1 MPIKTVALIG
11 MGAMGLL
18 LSSQM
23 LEHMDPSDLRIVAD
37 SKRIDRYSKTPF
49 MVNGEELKLNF
60 VSPEEMLEPVDLA
73 VFAVKYGALP
83 QAIADM
89 RHQIDDHTTIISVL
103 NGIASEDDLAEA
115 YKPEQVLYVIAQ
127 GMDATRNGQEMFYTR
142 KGQLAIGMVNDAQK
156 QRLDALRE
164 YLNQMDIPIEEPE
177 DIRRQ
182 LWSKFMFNT
191 GVNQVVGVYGD
202 GYGVV
207 QKDGEARRQMRQAMC
222 EVLPLAEAE
231 GINLTEDDVEAWMKV
246 ADNMSPDGKP
256 SMLQDIE
263 AGRPNEVGL
272 FSGTV
277 RQLAK
282 KHGISVPLNDWL
294 YTILKQKNDAL

>member
-1 MPIKTVALIG
+1 MPIQTVALIG

-18 LSSQM
+18 LSSEM
-23 LEHMDPSDLRIVAD
+23 LEHMDSSDLRIVAD
-37 SKRIDRYSKTPF
+37 PKRIERYSKTPF
-49 MVNGEELKLNF
+49 LVNGVELTPNF
-60 VSPEEMLEPVDLA
+60 VTPAQMLPPVDLA
-73 VFAVKYGALP
+73 IFAVKYSGLP

-89 RHQIDDHTTIISVL
+89 RHQIDDHTTIVSVL
-103 NGIASEDDLAEA
+103 NGIASEEDLAEA
-115 YKPEQVLYVIAQ
+115 YKPEQVLYVVAQ
-127 GMDATRNGQEMFYTR
+127 GMDATRDGQQMVYTQ
-142 KGQLAIGMVNDAQK
+142 KGQLAIGAMDESQ
-156 QRLDALRE
+156 QERLDALRDF
-164 YLNQMDIPIEEPE
+164 LNRMEIPIEEPD

-207 QKDGEARRQMRQAMC
+207 QKEGEARKQMRQAMC

-231 GINLTEDDVEAWMKV
+231 GINLTEDDVEYWMGV
-246 ADNMSPDGKP
+246 ADGMSPDGKP

-282 KHGISVPLNDWL
+282 KHGVSVPLNDWL
-294 YTILKQKNDAL
+294 YTILKQKNDAF

>member
-1 MPIKTVALIG
+1 MPIQTVALIG

-23 LEHMDPSDLRIVAD
+23 LEHMDLSDLRVIAD
-37 SKRIDRYSKTPF
+37 SKRIARYSKTPF
-49 MVNGEELKLNF
+49 LVNGEELNVNF
-60 VSPEEMLEPVDLA
+60 VTPEAFQEPVDLA
-73 VFAVKYGALP
+73 IFAVKYDALS
-83 QAIADM
+83 QAIEDM
-89 RHQIDDHTTIISVL
+89 RHQIDEHTTIISVL
-103 NGIASEDDLAEA
+103 NGIVSEEVLAEA
-115 YKPEQVLYVIAQ
+115 YNPEQVLYVIAQ
-127 GMDATRNGQEMFYTR
+127 GMDATRNGQEMVYTR
-142 KGQLAIGMVNDAQK
+142 KGQLAIGMVDDLQK
-156 QRLDALRE
+156 QRLSALRE
-164 YLNQMDIPIEEPE
+164 FLNRMDIPLEEPE

-191 GVNQVVGVYGD
+191 GVNQVVGVYGG

-207 QKDGEARRQMRQAMC
+207 QKEGEARSQMRQAMS
-222 EVLPLAEAE
+222 EVLPLAKAE
-231 GINLTEDDVEAWMKV
+231 GIALTEDDVEAWMAV
-246 ADNMSPDGKP
+246 ADRMSPEGKP

-263 AGRPNEVGL
+263 AGRKNEVGL